1 MPIQEVNIENHPV
14 IDSDEETF
22 IFGQYEVKVNGE
34 YCGCPVTDAFG
45 ISSDNGEYCGYPVTD
60 AFGINSDKYDEF
72 TDEFDTE
79 AGAKVDARGS
89 DSDTTHVAIET
100 ENMMAFSSVLGGLM
114 TETAAKRVIERL
126 TRFDPTVE
134 PSEKQKEAA
143 QQACEI
149 ASELGWDEIIPD
161 VDNRYWY

>member
-22 IFGQYEVKVNGE
+22 IFGTYEVKINGR
-34 YCGCPVTDAFG
+34 YRGCPVTDAFG
-45 ISSDNGEYCGYPVTD
+45 ISSANY
-60 AFGINSDKYDEF
+60 NEF
-72 TDEFDTE
+72 IDEFDAE

-89 DSDTTHVAIET
+89 DSDTTDVAKET
-100 ENMMAFSSVLGGLM
+100 ENIITFSNRQCGML
-114 TETAAKRVIERL
+114 TETAARRVIERL